1 MHLACMI
8 LTRNRSS
15 VVQHFESGNA
25 IEIRN
30 GIMFDFYSGLP
41 HIQNKV
47 NIWLTFNKRESVIL
61 DTMHMV

>member
-1 MHLACMI
+1 MI
-8 LTRNRSS
+8 LTPNRNS
-15 VVQHFESGNA
+15 VLQHFESGNA

-47 NIWLTFNKRESVIL
+47 NIWLTFNKHASVII
-61 DTMHMV
+61 DTGHMV